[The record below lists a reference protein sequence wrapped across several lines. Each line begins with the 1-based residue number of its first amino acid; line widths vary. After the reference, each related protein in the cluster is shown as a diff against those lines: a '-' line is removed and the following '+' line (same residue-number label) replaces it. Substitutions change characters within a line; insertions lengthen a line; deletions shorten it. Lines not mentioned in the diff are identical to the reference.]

1 VAASTESKVVQP
13 KLVVLFCVLCFIRG
27 FVNMILVAFPPAY
40 QTGATPFLVLM
51 TLGFLGCMFGYWLMK
66 RWGVYLLA
74 ALVLVF
80 IAVQWKTLR
89 PADLVLALALPLF
102 GLLVGAIHFK
112 KMT

>member
-1 VAASTESKVVQP
+1 VAASTESNVVRP

-27 FVNMILVAFPPAY
+27 FVNMIFVAFPPAY

-51 TLGFLGCMFGYWLMK
+51 TLGLLGCMFGFWLMK

-80 IAVQWKTLR
+80 IAAQWKTLR
-89 PADLVLALALPLF
+89 PADPALALPLF